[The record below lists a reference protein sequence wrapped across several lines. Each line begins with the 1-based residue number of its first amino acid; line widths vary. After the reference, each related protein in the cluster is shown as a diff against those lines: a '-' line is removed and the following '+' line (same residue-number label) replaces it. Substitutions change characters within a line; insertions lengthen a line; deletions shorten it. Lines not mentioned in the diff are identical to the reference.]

1 MKNKVLSLIMFS
13 FLLIFLGFTVYF
25 YYQNYT
31 LGNREDREELLI
43 AVMFDLFEVES
54 ITEKDIEEIK
64 IFRTD
69 AGVYPFYYNV
79 SVKLKNG
86 EELSYEWANKEKSS
100 LKTSRYTEN

>member
-1 MKNKVLSLIMFS
+1 MKNKVLSLIMFL

-54 ITEKDIEEIK
+54 ITEEDIEEIK

-100 LKTSRYTEN
+100 LKTSRYGEN